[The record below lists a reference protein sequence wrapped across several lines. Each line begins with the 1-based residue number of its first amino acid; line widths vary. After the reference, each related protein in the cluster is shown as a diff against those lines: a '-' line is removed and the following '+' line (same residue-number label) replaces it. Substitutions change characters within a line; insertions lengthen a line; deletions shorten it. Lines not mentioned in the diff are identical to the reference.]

1 VRLGPEATTYKGA
14 PTQRSLRSKVGAT
27 HDGGR
32 AFRRAAMTRYAAGE
46 RATTNMSRKVSRRKE
61 IIPLIPAN
69 NSA

>member
-1 VRLGPEATTYKGA
+1 
-14 PTQRSLRSKVGAT
+14 
-27 HDGGR
+27 
-32 AFRRAAMTRYAAGE
+32 MTRYAAGE